1 MQRHGATPAERSS
14 WLASA
19 AKGKNRAGVLAFLAE
34 LLFFANPGVAADADA
49 VARACASFESCG
61 ESHASRRGE
70 EDKDD
75 QEEEAFSE
83 RATWRNLLL
92 ASRDAAAESARATA
106 VASRLV
112 AFALAAL
119 GEHDESALDA
129 EAAGALARAVI
140 ALTESPSV
148 SRRALFSRKNKSIGG
163 EFSVVVR
170 SAGRARGKDAAEAL
184 RLASISRRRCVATAR
199 LLDVLWTRVVGLAGD
214 DARRRAS
221 NQDAFAFGIGIE
233 SDGDATS
240 DCEKKFAA
248 QLISLPR
255 VWLRGGDPATT
266 WASVVATLHAMT
278 RKASVG
284 SSGVSSGV
292 SFPDPPVSEDRRRGH
307 SGYAAA
313 WALGNLVEGASSG
326 LASSGSR
333 FDKWLAATRFA
344 EAAASLVRRLPP
356 GTTLSR
362 LEKNDAETDDGERVD
377 DVAPMDAEEEP
388 LVASASSES
397 DASDSS
403 GDDETSDEGFRSAA
417 ARITRRHTPLRST
430 GSKGSA
436 FQIAFRSVH
445 PDARAQIVS
454 ALDPGF
460 LKMLVDACLVDEEK
474 SGFAFAVP
482 ADSSAAGDPDVP
494 STAAAANEAGVRA
507 VSAFVAALVARLGS
521 ADRGALMS
529 SLAFGTPFIARAWR
543 TFSGFCEKRRWP
555 NETIFASQKKSAFG
569 SRGARTS
576 ASSSTH
582 TPSPNARWMT
592 ALGVFASAYGTF
604 LLTGDDEEF
613 AKRGKPLPAT
623 ETPALVAALRDALWH
638 ALWVLPSSADAN
650 QSLVLDET
658 FDDEAKIDAFESSVE
673 RCSAFT
679 TRSLARAL
687 AQVHDRNGRLGL
699 VDPSLFHA
707 PELFGSGA
715 AAADGFLAEAAA
727 DLGSLGS
734 SSGATYRAGRKKRRG
749 RAAELLRRGPAL
761 VPFDARVRWFAAGI
775 ARDRAESVGS
785 TRNGAADFLGL
796 NSEHHVTV
804 TRGRVFD
811 DAMAQLGTAVFFSD
825 AAAFRVANPGVRPPG
840 SLKGTVRVRFLNAH
854 GVEEPGVDGGGLFK
868 DFLGALCAEA
878 FDVKR
883 GLFAET
889 PERTLYP
896 NPASELLCG
905 PDHLRRLEFLGA
917 VLGKAVY
924 EGILVDVPLA
934 GFFLA
939 KLRDGRPPELNDLA
953 TLDREMYRHLLSLKT
968 LDAHEVDALGLD
980 FTATDQS
987 SYGVTDHG
995 NNCHDVVELVPGGGD
1010 VPVTA
1015 VNRGRYVHLMAH
1027 HLLHR
1032 QIKRQSAAFVR
1043 GFRSLIAPES
1053 LRVFAPAELRLL
1065 ISGAGGGLN
1074 VADLAACT
1082 VYSGGYSPE
1091 HPTIKM
1097 LWRILE
1103 TFSRDEQR
1111 AFLRFVTA
1119 CPNTPLLGFKQ
1130 LAPSFCVHRAGMGS
1144 GSDAPETSA
1153 DTNRLPTAAT
1163 CMNMLKLPPY
1173 ADLQH
1178 AREKLLIAI
1187 NSESGFD
1194 LS

>member
-1 MQRHGATPAERSS
+1 
-14 WLASA
+14 
-19 AKGKNRAGVLAFLAE
+19 VLLFLAE
-34 LLFFANPGVAADADA
+34 LLFFANPGVAADAAA
-49 VARACASFESCG
+49 VARACASFSGG
-61 ESHASRRGE
+61 ESHASKRDEMG
-70 EDKDD
+70 KDD
-75 QEEEAFSE
+75 QREEEFSE

-92 ASRDAAAESARATA
+92 DSRDAAAESARATA

-184 RLASISRRRCVATAR
+184 RSASISRRRCVATAR
-199 LLDVLWTRVVGLAGD
+199 LLDVLWTRVVGLAGE
-214 DARRRAS
+214 DARLRAS
-221 NQDAFAFGIGIE
+221 NQDASAIGIGIE

-240 DCEKKFAA
+240 DCEKQFAA

-266 WASVVATLHAMT
+266 WASVVATLFAMT

-307 SGYAAA
+307 SGYADA
-313 WALGNLVEGASSG
+313 WALGNLVEGASLG

-333 FDKWLAATRFA
+333 RDKWLAATRFA

-362 LEKNDAETDDGERVD
+362 LEKSDAETDDGERVD

-397 DASDSS
+397 DASDSAS
-403 GDDETSDEGFRSAA
+403 DDDDDEGFRSTA
-417 ARITRRHTPLRST
+417 ARRRRHTPLGST

-436 FQIAFRSVH
+436 FPLAFRSVH
-445 PDARAQIVS
+445 PDSRAQIVS

-638 ALWVLPSSADAN
+638 ALWVESSADAN
-650 QSLVLDET
+650 DDVLDET
-658 FDDEAKIDAFESSVE
+658 FDDEAKIDAFESSC

-785 TRNGAADFLGL
+785 RGNGAADFLGL

-811 DAMAQLGTAVFFSD
+811 DAMAQLGTAVFASD

-840 SLKGTVRVRFLNAH
+840 SLKGTVRVNFRNAH

-868 DFLGALCAEA
+868 DFLGALVAEA

-995 NNCHDVVELVPGGGD
+995 NAHDVVELVPGGGD

>member
-1 MQRHGATPAERSS
+1 M
-14 WLASA
+14 
-19 AKGKNRAGVLAFLAE
+19 LAFLAE

-49 VARACASFESCG
+49 VARACASFSGG
-61 ESHASRRGE
+61 ESHASKRVLG
-70 EDKDD
+70 KDD
-75 QEEEAFSE
+75 DDRE
-83 RATWRNLLL
+83 RATWHFLL
-92 ASRDAAAESARATA
+92 ASHDAAAESARATA

-119 GEHDESALDA
+119 GEHDERALDA
-129 EAAGALARAVI
+129 EAAGALAGAVI
-140 ALTESPSV
+140 ALTESPPV
-148 SRRALFSRKNKSIGG
+148 SRRALFSRKTKSLGG
-163 EFSVVVR
+163 VVVVVR
-170 SAGRARGKDAAEAL
+170 TAGGARSDAAEAI
-184 RLASISRRRCVATAR
+184 RAASISRRRCAATAR
-199 LLDVLWTRVVGLAGD
+199 LLDVLWTRVVVLAGD

-221 NQDAFAFGIGIE
+221 NQDASARGIGIGIE
-233 SDGDATS
+233 SDGDATFTS
-240 DCEKKFAA
+240 DCEKNFAA
-248 QLISLPR
+248 QLASLPG
-255 VWLRGGDPATT
+255 VWRRGGDPATT
-266 WASVVATLHAMT
+266 WASVVATLFAMT

-284 SSGVSSGV
+284 SSFRVSGV

-307 SGYAAA
+307 GGYAAA
-313 WALGNLVEGASSG
+313 WTLGNLVEGASAG
-326 LASSGSR
+326 LAARGSR
-333 FDKWLAATRFA
+333 ADEWLAATRFA
-344 EAAASLVRRLPP
+344 EAAASLVRQLPP

-362 LEKNDAETDDGERVD
+362 FLKTDDGERVD
-377 DVAPMDAEEEP
+377 DVAPMDAEDA
-388 LVASASSES
+388 VAAASSDS
-397 DASDSS
+397 DASDSAS
-403 GDDETSDEGFRSAA
+403 DDDDDDEGFRSAT
-417 ARITRRHTPLRST
+417 ARATRRREPLGST

-436 FQIAFRSVH
+436 FPLAFRSVH

-494 STAAAANEAGVRA
+494 STAAAANETGVRA
-507 VSAFVAALVARLGS
+507 VSAFVAALVARLGPS
-521 ADRGALMS
+521 DRGALMS

-543 TFSGFCEKRRWP
+543 TFSAFCDERRWP
-555 NETIFASQKKSAFG
+555 NETIFFSEKKIQRAFG
-569 SRGARTS
+569 PSGATTSTS

-638 ALWVLPSSADAN
+638 ALWVEPQLRLDAN
-650 QSLVLDET
+650 DDVLDET
-658 FDDEAKIDAFESSVE
+658 FDEALES

-734 SSGATYRAGRKKRRG
+734 LNGATYRAGKKKRRR

-761 VPFDARVRWFAAGI
+761 VPFDARVRWFAAGV

-785 TRNGAADFLGL
+785 SGNGAAEFLGL
-796 NSEHHVTV
+796 ASEHHVTV

-811 DAMAQLGTAVFFSD
+811 DAMAQLGTAVFASD

-868 DFLGALCAEA
+868 DFLGALVAEA

-980 FTATDQS
+980 FTATDRS

-995 NNCHDVVELVPGGGD
+995 NAHDVVELVPGGGD

-1015 VNRGRYVHLMAH
+1015 ANRGRYVHLMAH

-1065 ISGAGGGLN
+1065 ISGAGGGLD

-1091 HPTIKM
+1091 HPTIRM

-1130 LAPSFCVHRAGMGS
+1130 LAPSFCVHRAGMGG

-1153 DTNRLPTAAT
+1153 DTDRLPTAAT

-1173 ADLQH
+1173 ASKET
-1178 AREKLLIAI
+1178 AREKLLLAI